1 MPDWQPGSV
10 PDFCPIC
17 GVYWECGHKLMGR
30 AQAFERGREGT
41 GEMSEFEEAVEAAS
55 AKGKQILR
63 DALEASIRESE
74 NQGWNERNPWTHIIW
89 DKPDSLGLAKADG
102 GDLTFGTSEE
112 ARRKPLPDVEYLSRQ
127 REEPPFDPNVQ
138 PVLRYIDE
146 DEDDG

>member
-1 MPDWQPGSV
+1 MPDWQPVSV
-10 PDFCPIC
+10 PDFCPTC
-17 GVYWECGHKLMGR
+17 GVYWECEHVR
-30 AQAFERGREGT
+30 ALEGGQREATPDEVSRAIGQD
-41 GEMSEFEEAVEAAS
+41 V
-55 AKGKQILR
+55 
-63 DALEASIRESE
+63 LEASIRESE
-74 NQGWNERNPWTHIIW
+74 NQGWNERNPGTHFTFN
-89 DKPDSLGLAKADG
+89 KLDSLGLAQADG